1 MNAETGGF
9 PFLLRLSGIPVST
22 LERFAAPRL
31 AEIAEQLMAL
41 ESERAALATSV
52 VDRLFLRV
60 HEAAPEDRRFLLG
73 LKRDTFNS
81 RLAKREDSSTLPSTF
96 ENDLGTDLET
106 LLELERRLERLADEL
121 RQAMDHERLRES
133 RLLETC
139 LDEPALKQSLEFASR
154 DLQASLSRRPEDLKS
169 RRQRKTELSL
179 WRYLSRAAAKTS
191 PFALLTRV
199 GWGTTETNKIHTSD
213 PETEALRLRDATN
226 PHSQQSPGWVRL
238 QRYVADQLREVLWR
252 QPAFRSKLEARWNDT
267 IQVLENGRWFWL
279 SPAGWI
285 LAEDSLLKFRS
296 IALREAAVKGGL
308 AHFLADLLP
317 REKLRLG
324 ELVERV
330 AARGTGD
337 AVQAEKNVDQL
348 IELGLVVLVSP
359 WDPASPRI
367 EHEIA
372 ASITALDDFKPL
384 AAGLTELILL
394 EERLEKGD
402 ETSLDKV
409 ERCLDRLF
417 TLADVETRFPKPPRR
432 QIKKEDFSL
441 DGLLTSPPPKG
452 AARLAENL
460 AREALAT
467 GDRLLRFFDL
477 FDPRRELH
485 AALVPWLHSA
495 GGELTFLEAFRR
507 FQPLL
512 RDFATHIPGSSGQTP
527 FRHLEPEAA
536 ITLERQRGEA
546 REAWKAAFRP
556 NGEEIHLDLDSL
568 DTARWAAADDAG
580 LGCCVFVQSTAAG
593 KLVLNELHEG
603 SGRNFSRFV
612 TLLPQTER
620 EPWLAKLRQGGQG
633 VSTDGRPWQLLDI
646 PWSGFDNLNVH
657 TWQTPLTLE
666 FPGEVCPRPETEKL
680 LLGDL
685 RLVLSPD
692 GCRVELRSGA
702 SRLIP
707 VFLGGSGIDFLPL
720 VLRFLVWLG
729 PYRLNRVERSA
740 AFWEGAADGQRVRS
754 GTMVLRRAS
763 WRLERGVF
771 GKPADLSGSRLLQTL
786 THWRHRFGV
795 PSRVFAREPGAKPQ
809 FLDLTSPLCL
819 ELLRLSLAS
828 QDQILF
834 EEALP
839 DASEHP
845 RDVSGQR
852 WASEIVLDHR
862 AFS

>member
-1 MNAETGGF
+1 MNEGAGGF

-31 AEIAEQLMAL
+31 AEIAEQQNVV
-41 ESERAALATSV
+41 ESERAALTTSV

-60 HEAAPEDRRFLLG
+60 HDAAPEDRRFFLA

-81 RLAKREDSSTLPSTF
+81 RLAEREDSATFPLAFESELSADFKTLI
-96 ENDLGTDLET
+96 
-106 LLELERRLERLADEL
+106 ELERKLERLDHEL
-121 RQAMDHERLRES
+121 RKTLDQERLRES
-133 RLLETC
+133 HLLDTC
-139 LDEPALKQSLEFASR
+139 LDDPAFRQSLVFASR
-154 DLQASLSRRPEDLKS
+154 DLQASLSRRREDLKS

-179 WRYLSRAAAKTS
+179 WRYLSRAAVKTS

-199 GWGTTETNKIHTSD
+199 GWGTTETKDVHLSEYK
-213 PETEALRLRDATN
+213 PGALSWLNATVQTF
-226 PHSQQSPGWVRL
+226 PSPGWVRL

-252 QPAFRSKLEARWNDT
+252 QSAFRAKLEARWNDT
-267 IQVLENGRWFWL
+267 VTPLENGRWHWL

-285 LAEDSLLKFRS
+285 LAEDKLWRFRS
-296 IALREAAVKGGL
+296 IALREAAVKGEL
-308 AHFLADLLP
+308 PHFLAELLGK
-317 REKLRLG
+317 EKLSLG

-330 AARGTGD
+330 AARGAGD
-337 AVQAEKNVDQL
+337 AVQAEKSVEKL
-348 IELGLVVLVSP
+348 VELGLILLVSP

-367 EHEIA
+367 EYEIA
-372 ASITALDDFKPL
+372 ASVADLDVFLPL
-384 AAGLTELILL
+384 AAGLAELIHL
-394 EERLEKGD
+394 EERLGRGE
-402 ETSLDKV
+402 EASLESL

-417 TLADVETRFPKPPRR
+417 TLADIEARFEQSPRNR
-432 QIKKEDFSL
+432 IKKEDFSL
-441 DGLLTSPPPKG
+441 DGLLSSPPPKG
-452 AARLAENL
+452 AAGLAENL

-477 FDPRRELH
+477 FDPRHELQ
-485 AALVPWLHSA
+485 AALVPLLAAA
-495 GGELTFLEAFRR
+495 GGELPLLEAFRL

-512 RDFATHIPGSSGQTP
+512 RDFATHLQASSGQTL
-527 FRHLEPEAA
+527 FRHLEPEAG
-536 ITLERQRGEA
+536 TMLERQRAEA
-546 REAWKAAFRP
+546 RDAWKTALRP
-556 NGEEIHLDLDSL
+556 DGNELLLDLDHL
-568 DTARWAAADDAG
+568 ETARWAAADSVS
-580 LGCCVFVQSTAAG
+580 LGSCVFVQSTAAG

-612 TLLPQTER
+612 TLLPQAER
-620 EPWLAKLRQGGQG
+620 EHWLARLRQGGQG
-633 VSTDGRPWQLLDI
+633 VTTDGRPWQLLDI

-666 FPGEVCPRPETEKL
+666 FPGEACPRPETEKVR
-680 LLGDL
+680 LGDL
-685 RLVLSPD
+685 RLALSPD
-692 GCRVELRSGA
+692 GCRVELMFGA

-707 VFLGGSGIDFLPL
+707 VFLGGSGIDYLPL

-729 PYRLNRVERSA
+729 PYRLERAERSA
-740 AFWEGAADGQRVRS
+740 GFWEAAADGQRVRS
-754 GTMVLRRAS
+754 GAMVLRRAS

-771 GKPADLSGSRLLQTL
+771 GKLADLSGIRLLQTL
-786 THWRHRFGV
+786 THWRHHFGV
-795 PSRVFAREPGAKPQ
+795 PSRVFARELGAKPQ

-828 QDQILF
+828 QDQILL

-839 DASEHP
+839 DSSDHP
-845 RDVSGQR
+845 KDVSGQR